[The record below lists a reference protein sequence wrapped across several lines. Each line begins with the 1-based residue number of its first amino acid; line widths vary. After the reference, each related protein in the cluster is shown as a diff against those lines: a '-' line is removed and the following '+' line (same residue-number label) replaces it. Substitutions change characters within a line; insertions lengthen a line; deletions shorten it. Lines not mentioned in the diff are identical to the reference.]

1 MTRRPNGEFS
11 MLSTTGADRRRL
23 IGAAAALWAPM
34 AWAGAYDDFIR
45 AVATDDVSAVQALLR
60 RGVDVNLRD
69 EKGQPALTVALRDGQ
84 LRVADALLRA
94 PGLEVDAPNADG
106 ETPLMMAA
114 LKGHLD
120 AARQLIERGARLE
133 LEGWTPLHYA
143 ATGPST
149 ALVQLLLDRGAR
161 VDVRSPNGSTPLMMA
176 ARYGQESSV
185 DALLSRGA
193 DPALRNE
200 RDMNASDFARSVQRE
215 ALADRLARPGR

>member
-1 MTRRPNGEFS
+1 MMRR
-11 MLSTTGADRRRL
+11 TTGPFSTL
-23 IGAAAALWAPM
+23 GAAGAGRRHMVAAFALAWAPA
-34 AWAGAYDDFIR
+34 AWAGTYDDFLR
-45 AVATDDVSAVQALLR
+45 AVASDDVTTVQALLR

-84 LRVADALLRA
+84 LRVVDVLLHA
-94 PGLEVDAPNADG
+94 PGLEIDAPNAVG

-120 AARQLIERGARLE
+120 VARQLLERGARLE
-133 LEGWTPLHYA
+133 KEGWTPLHYA

-149 ALVQLLLDRGAR
+149 ALVVLLLDRGAR
-161 VDVRSPNGSTPLMMA
+161 VDVRSPNGTTPLMMA

-200 RDMNASDFARSVQRE
+200 RDMNAGDFARSVQRD
-215 ALADRLARPGR
+215 ALADRLGRPGR